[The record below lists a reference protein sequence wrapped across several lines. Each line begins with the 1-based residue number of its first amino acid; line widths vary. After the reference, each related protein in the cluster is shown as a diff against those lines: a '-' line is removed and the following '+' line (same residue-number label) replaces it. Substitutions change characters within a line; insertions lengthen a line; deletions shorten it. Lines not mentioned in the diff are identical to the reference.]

1 MLNYDSHFLLPLDKW
16 WAVLFHVLI
25 GLLFLFLLKCVLNTF
40 IHFFNWVVYTFVI
53 CCENLFMYFGYK
65 WFIAVISIKNIEIFY
80 HIIYPYISD
89 NQYWYNNID
98 VGMENCVDFLYI
110 FIVSFNEQKFLILI
124 EYILFYSIRVCAFYV
139 L

>member
-1 MLNYDSHFLLPLDKW
+1 
-16 WAVLFHVLI
+16 
-25 GLLFLFLLKCVLNTF
+25 
-40 IHFFNWVVYTFVI
+40 
-53 CCENLFMYFGYK
+53 MYFGYK
-65 WFIAVISIKNIEIFY
+65 WFIAVISIKNIEIVY